1 MVCDKIKKNVYT
13 SYKEPIYYVLYYLCL
28 VHQVKSIVSSHLGV
42 WSPQSYITYRIKIFI
57 NFKFSPI
64 ISRGL
69 FNTLVIIVYINY
81 LCSVLRSQ
89 ILLLLYMYYD
99 IIDTPL
105 PLPPIS
111 SMAHKFLLRENNK
124 TCCNLELVNLEFYI
138 KIENVRLWQNRVHAR
153 HVIL

>member
-1 MVCDKIKKNVYT
+1 MYTLFMSCASSKIYCQFT
-13 SYKEPIYYVLYYLCL
+13 PGRLESSVLYYLP
-28 VHQVKSIVSSHLGV
+28 HQNIHTHKILTH
-42 WSPQSYITYRIKIFI
+42 YIC
-57 NFKFSPI
+57 
-64 ISRGL
+64 RGL

-89 ILLLLYMYYD
+89 ILLLLYMYYN

-138 KIENVRLWQNRVHAR
+138 KMENVRFWQNRVHAR

>member
-57 NFKFSPI
+57 HIKFSPI
-64 ISRGL
+64 ISGWL
-69 FNTLVIIVYINY
+69 FNVLVIIACK
-81 LCSVLRSQ
+81 LSVLCPEE
-89 ILLLLYMYYD
+89 LD
-99 IIDTPL
+99 PTIIVHVLWNHRHPPPL

-138 KIENVRLWQNRVHAR
+138 KIENVRFW
-153 HVIL
+153 

>member
-42 WSPQSYITYRIKIFI
+42 WSPQSYITYRIKIFV

-64 ISRGL
+64 ISRWL
-69 FNTLVIIVYINY
+69 FNALVIIVCKSSM
-81 LCSVLRSQ
+81 LCPEELDPTIIVHVLWYHRHPP
-89 ILLLLYMYYD
+89 
-99 IIDTPL
+99 PL

-138 KIENVRLWQNRVHAR
+138 KIENVRFW
-153 HVIL
+153 